1 MDLLSTVRKQ
11 GSRGGVDFKWDDVK
25 GSSHRENYLGQKP
38 QSINQP
44 GSC

>member
-25 GSSHRENYLGQKP
+25 GSSHRENYLGNESQP
-38 QSINQP
+38 INQAGP
-44 GSC
+44 C